1 AERRKTSFLQKRFR
15 KLAYFRRIFTT
26 RARPIHNVVIGCHP
40 GKQRGL
46 LKDDKSIDT
55 RTGHRLFVDC
65 DSAAPG
71 AFKARDEADQ
81 GAVAAAGGAN
91 DDSQLAAFDSE
102 GAAADDFLRES
113 VGAVR
118 LANVLDDD
126 LAADRGREYGA
137 GRIRSLRLNNIFR
150 CHP

>member
-1 AERRKTSFLQKRFR
+1 
-15 KLAYFRRIFTT
+15 
-26 RARPIHNVVIGCHP
+26 
-40 GKQRGL
+40 
-46 LKDDKSIDT
+46 
-55 RTGHRLFVDC
+55 
-65 DSAAPG
+65 APG

-81 GAVAAAGGAN
+81 GALAAAGRAN
-91 DDSQLAAFDSE
+91 HDSQLAAFDSE

-150 CHP
+150 CHPKSHPSTLPPARESSMPQSYEGLHWRCNRRYQY